1 MKYLLCAAL
10 RQVLFLA
17 LYTGDVTIV
26 PGRWVGT
33 KRRMWDA
40 VGETGLCSV
49 VVSGTHVFFLIVVH
63 QGGTKVSP
71 LRVRDLAKP
80 CYHVPEKARA
90 YFLKRILC
98 EKGM

>member
-1 MKYLLCAAL
+1 MKYLLCVAL
-10 RQVLFLA
+10 RQVLFLV

-63 QGGTKVSP
+63 QA
-71 LRVRDLAKP
+71 LDWLM
-80 CYHVPEKARA
+80 ARLGA
-90 YFLKRILC
+90 QR
-98 EKGM
+98 